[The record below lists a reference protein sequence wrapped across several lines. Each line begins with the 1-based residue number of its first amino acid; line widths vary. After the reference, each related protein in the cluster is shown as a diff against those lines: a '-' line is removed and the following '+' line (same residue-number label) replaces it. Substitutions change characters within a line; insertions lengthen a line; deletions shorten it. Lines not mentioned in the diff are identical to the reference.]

1 MKLKRKNDR
10 GGEKVTWSGGD
21 AGSSGR
27 GRGGGVGGGCSL
39 SFSPVSFVSLLSRP
53 LLCLSL
59 FPLSDL
65 LLFFLF
71 SSAGVGSVDGGRMAV
86 AATGKPDDCG
96 CASSPRCS
104 DTNVCVFLF
113 WSQFSLST
121 FSSLLLLPFLP
132 LFFRASFLFFF
143 FCLSLLVVAFVSL

>member
-1 MKLKRKNDR
+1 VVE
-10 GGEKVTWSGGD
+10 GGGDSGG
-21 AGSSGR
+21 
-27 GRGGGVGGGCSL
+27 VFL
-39 SFSPVSFVSLLSRP
+39 PSLLSSVS

-59 FPLSDL
+59 FPLSVL
-65 LLFFLF
+65 LLLFLF

-113 WSQFSLST
+113 WSQFSPST
-121 FSSLLLLPFLP
+121 FQLPSSPSLPSSILP
-132 LFFRASFLFFF
+132 CFLFVFF
-143 FCLSLLVVAFVSL
+143 SCLSLLVAAFVSL